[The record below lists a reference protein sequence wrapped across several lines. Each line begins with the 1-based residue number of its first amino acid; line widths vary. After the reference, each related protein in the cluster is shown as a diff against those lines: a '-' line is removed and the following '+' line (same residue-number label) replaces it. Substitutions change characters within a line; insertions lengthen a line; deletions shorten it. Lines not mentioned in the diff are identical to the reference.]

1 MFCLSR
7 TLSFKNV
14 LEISTQ
20 HKEKHDVEEK
30 VFDA

>member
-1 MFCLSR
+1 
-7 TLSFKNV
+7 LSFKNV

-20 HKEKHDVEEK
+20 HLEKHDVEEK